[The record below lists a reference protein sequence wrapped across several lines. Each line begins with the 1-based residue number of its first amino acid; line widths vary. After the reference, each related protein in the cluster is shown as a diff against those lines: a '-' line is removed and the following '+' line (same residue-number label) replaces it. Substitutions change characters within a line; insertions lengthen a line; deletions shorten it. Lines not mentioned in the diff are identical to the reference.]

1 LRIFKN
7 DYMVHTKDELELL
20 SQIEI
25 ARVTLDSARNYFQ
38 IVVEPRLIDYAIFM
52 EEAARI
58 KYMYL
63 LFEAKKKGIVVNVAN
78 MPDVIRAV

>member
-1 LRIFKN
+1 MRIFKN